1 MSEISPAKL
10 TARKSAD
17 WRSRARSA
25 RSAIFSPV
33 RPTAGP
39 RRKLACLQRSRTT
52 SASSATT
59 MKVSPSVKQG
69 KEVAVKKRTHGLR
82 HAREIE
88 LFAKLNCA
96 VLADGD
102 LA

>member
-1 MSEISPAKL
+1 
-10 TARKSAD
+10 
-17 WRSRARSA
+17 
-25 RSAIFSPV
+25 
-33 RPTAGP
+33 
-39 RRKLACLQRSRTT
+39 
-52 SASSATT
+52 

>member
-1 MSEISPAKL
+1 
-10 TARKSAD
+10 
-17 WRSRARSA
+17 
-25 RSAIFSPV
+25 
-33 RPTAGP
+33 
-39 RRKLACLQRSRTT
+39 
-52 SASSATT
+52 

-82 HAREIE
+82 DAREIE